1 MKKLLPLFLSLV
13 ILLGLV
19 VLPSSAEPLSDGATL
34 FSEDATLIKSGYLG
48 ETVKFRLSDFKQA
61 LGTGKVSAIVVT
73 SLPDESTGTLFLSSS
88 RLVKGQSIPSSA
100 IDLLKFV
107 PATSTVTESG
117 FTFTAGNAGGGA
129 ELKCII
135 RLLEKKNEAP
145 TVSEDA
151 SLSVTTQKGISY
163 FGTLSAADPE
173 GDSLYFRITSYPK
186 RGTLALLDSETGEF
200 RYTPTDGYKG
210 KDSFSY
216 VVRDEYGN
224 FSTEQTVSV
233 KVKNRTSSLVYEDV
247 AGTDTELAA
256 ISLTDE
262 GIILGRLSGDGMY
275 FDPENPVSRG
285 DFTVMAMKIAGVSPI
300 PGLYDTCFDDNDS
313 IPTSVRRY
321 IATAQIKGY
330 INGSFDGTGLY
341 FKADEPVTKAE
352 AAVIVCNILGIKTVD
367 SEPVFASDASVPTW
381 AVPALNALYEMDVP
395 VMGAEEDM
403 TRADAVKMLYR
414 ISEISQNQ

>member
-13 ILLGLV
+13 LLLGLFM
-19 VLPSSAEPLSDGATL
+19 LPSSAEPLSTGATL
-34 FSEDATLIKSGYLG
+34 FSEDATLIKSGYTG
-48 ETVKFRLSDFKQA
+48 ESVNFRLADFRQA
-61 LGTGKVSAIVVT
+61 LGTSKISAIVVT
-73 SLPDESTGTLFLSSS
+73 SLPDESTGTLFLASS

-107 PATSTVTESG
+107 PATASVTQSG
-117 FTFTAGNAGGGA
+117 FSFTAGNACGGA
-129 ELKCII
+129 EIKCVI

-145 TVSEDA
+145 TVSDEA

-186 RGTLALLDSETGEF
+186 RGTLSLLDSETGEF
-200 RYTPTDGYKG
+200 RYTPTGNYKG

-224 FSTEQTVSV
+224 FSNEQTVSV
-233 KVKNRTSSLVYEDV
+233 KVKNRASSLVYEDV

-262 GIILGRLSGDGMY
+262 GIILGRLSGDGMF
-275 FDPENPVSRG
+275 FDPDKTISRG

-300 PGLYDTCFDDNDS
+300 GGLYDTCFDDNDS

-330 INGSFDGTGLY
+330 VNGRFDGTGLY
-341 FKADEPVTKAE
+341 FAADEAITKAE
-352 AAVIVCNILGIKTVD
+352 AAVIVCNVLGLKGNA
-367 SEPVFASDASVPTW
+367 SEPVFAADGSIPTW
-381 AVPALNALYEMDVP
+381 AVSSLNALWEMDVP
-395 VMGAEEDM
+395 VMGATEEM
-403 TRADAVKMLYR
+403 TRSEAVKMLYR
-414 ISEISQNQ
+414 VSELMDK